1 MSKAR
6 KPPRYAEPLLVAALV
21 LLAVAARWAGWR
33 EKTNDMII
41 FFQWYDQ
48 LKAAGGWH
56 GLDHSIGNYNAPFS
70 YLLVLVM
77 HLPGPLILRMKAVFL
92 AGDVLLAFFT
102 YRITALRRPAS
113 RVPTAAALVV
123 VLLPTVVLNASF
135 LGQIDAL
142 WAAPALGGVY
152 FLLRDKP
159 WWGAVWCGVAF
170 AVKPQAMFIFPLLL
184 LLALAGRI
192 RWRTLLAAPA
202 AFVVLD
208 LPALLLGRSPLD
220 LLTIYDVD
228 RQAHNVRELTFQAP
242 SVWTF
247 IPAVQR
253 VGSLRTVGT
262 IMAAA
267 VVVGVI
273 YVLIVR
279 MLELTAERIATAAAL
294 FAILDPFL
302 LPGMHE
308 RYFFLA
314 DVLTLV
320 LAVYRPRLW
329 FVPVLVEFSSFL
341 SYLPYLFGWKAPWLP
356 QAVPA
361 TMMLAALLTVGYVL
375 MREAFAVPELI
386 EERGGTTTKI
396 THSELTPHTQQC

>member
-1 MSKAR
+1 MPNAR
-6 KPPRYAEPLLVAALV
+6 KPARHAEPLLVGALI

-33 EKTNDMII
+33 ERTNDMVI

-48 LKAAGGWH
+48 LKAAGGWR
-56 GLDHSIGNYNAPFS
+56 GLDLSIGNYNAPFS

-92 AGDVLLAFFT
+92 VGDVLLAFFT

-113 RVPTAAALVV
+113 RAPIAAALVM

-142 WAAPALGGVY
+142 WAAPTLGGVY
-152 FLLRDKP
+152 YLLRDKP
-159 WWGAVWCGVAF
+159 WWGAALCGVAF
-170 AVKPQAMFIFPLLL
+170 AIKPQAMFIFPLLL
-184 LLALAGRI
+184 LLALSGKV

-220 LLTIYDVD
+220 LLTIYDVG
-228 RQAHNVRELTFQAP
+228 RQARNVRELTFQAP
-242 SVWTF
+242 SIWTF
-247 IPAVQR
+247 IPAEHR
-253 VGSLRTVGT
+253 LDSLRTVGSILT
-262 IMAAA
+262 VA

-273 YVLIVR
+273 YVLVVR
-279 MLELTAERIATAAAL
+279 MLELTAERIVTAAAL
-294 FAILDPFL
+294 FAILVPFL

-375 MREAFAVPELI
+375 MRDAFTPEEEPDDERSLEAELGDLEI
-386 EERGGTTTKI
+386 PKSGAQR
-396 THSELTPHTQQC
+396 